1 MSPEDK
7 ALVDAFIR
15 TRGITKLP
23 PGNALGATGYY
34 HSWGADGY
42 SSDSED
48 DKPKKPAKRGRTSRF
63 EKHKDSILKRI
74 EEGESIASVARSFKA
89 GSGSLNNLIKRWQKS
104 DD

>member
-7 ALVDAFIR
+7 ALVDDFIR

-23 PGNALGATGYY
+23 PGKALGAMGYY

-63 EKHKDSILKRI
+63 EKHRDSILKRI
-74 EEGESIASVARSFKA
+74 EEGESIAAIERSFKA
-89 GSGSLNNLIKRWQKS
+89 GSGSLNGLIRRWQNS
-104 DD
+104 RD